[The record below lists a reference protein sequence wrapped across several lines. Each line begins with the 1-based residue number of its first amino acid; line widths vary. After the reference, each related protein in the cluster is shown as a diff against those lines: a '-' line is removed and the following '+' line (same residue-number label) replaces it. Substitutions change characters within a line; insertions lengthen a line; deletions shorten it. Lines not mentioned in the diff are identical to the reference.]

1 MARRLIKQALW
12 MLTALGAYL
21 IYQLAFLVPE
31 FVENIYSRVIYPI
44 LTYPIGFLSSLLP
57 FSLGEFLLYGFIL
70 FVVFWV
76 FFTFA
81 ALFRKKGRRVYTF
94 FRRLISLGIAFCM
107 VYFVFVMGWGLNY
120 ARQSLSETMNLS
132 VQEATPEELAQLCTK
147 LAEQA
152 NGLRVLCLEDQD
164 GVFTLSHSREAILT
178 SVDALYQEEAPEEF
192 TKGIASRAKGVAFP
206 DLLST
211 FETAGIF
218 SPFTYEPNV
227 NMQMPD
233 LFFPSTVAHEYAH
246 LKGIAR
252 EDEANFMAWYV
263 CFHSENVDFAY
274 SGTMLALT
282 YATNALYD
290 VNTSLYRD
298 VIQQLD
304 DGVLRDLLDHNDY
317 WAEFDTEFSEGASE
331 IYDAYL
337 EANRVED
344 GAQSYGRMVDLILA
358 MERQGLLGQPAALGE
373 S

>member
-31 FVENIYSRVIYPI
+31 FVENVYSRVIYPI
-44 LTYPIGFLSSLLP
+44 LTYPIVFFSSLLP
-57 FSLGEFLLYGFIL
+57 FSLGEFFALWLLSCLSCFGCFSPL
-70 FVVFWV
+70 PPC
-76 FFTFA
+76 FA
-81 ALFRKKGRRVYTF
+81 KKGRRVYTF

-317 WAEFDTEFSEGASE
+317 WAEFDTEFSEGPENLRRLSGSQPGRGWRPK
-331 IYDAYL
+331 L
-337 EANRVED
+337 WPHGGSHPRH
-344 GAQSYGRMVDLILA
+344 GAAV
-358 MERQGLLGQPAALGE
+358 PAWPARCPG
-373 S
+373 